1 MNSHIP
7 ENVKH
12 DLYKNALTSSVKY
25 WVDLES
31 KNGIFM
37 DNAQEKIINELF
49 DMLVKNNPSTLKDL
63 KLEIVN
69 NLKPITKKYQLW

>member
-1 MNSHIP
+1 M
-7 ENVKH
+7 V
-12 DLYKNALTSSVKY
+12 
-25 WVDLES
+25 
-31 KNGIFM
+31 IFM

-69 NLKPITKKYQLW
+69 NLKPITKKYQLC